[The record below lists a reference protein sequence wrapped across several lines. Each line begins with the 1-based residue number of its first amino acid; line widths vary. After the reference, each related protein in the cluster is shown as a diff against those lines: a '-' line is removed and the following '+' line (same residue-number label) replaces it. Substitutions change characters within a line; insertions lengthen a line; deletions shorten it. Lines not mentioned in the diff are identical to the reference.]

1 MAIREGVLH
10 TLETTRQ
17 HFATLFDNVSVNQK
31 FEYKSNQLSRLKQ
44 FAENHN
50 IEILVINIDSFAKD
64 SNIINTLNE
73 SGVAPIHYIQQTRPI
88 VMIDEPQNM
97 ETEIRRKAI
106 ESLKPL
112 FTLRYSATHKNAYHP
127 IFSFNPVQAYEQGY
141 VKQIEVDGVL
151 AENEVNGAY
160 VALKELKTTA
170 KSWSAKMEILFNDK
184 KAMKK
189 KVVTIKPNQDLFEL
203 SNQNEMYRSGY
214 ILSGMDFDAQMI
226 EFNSGMQVFAGA
238 NNSAL
243 KDDLQ
248 KMQIRRT
255 IEEHL

>member
-1 MAIREGVLH
+1 MKLQFETLDYQQQAVRSVLNLFVGQPNQQTNDLQLTNHFQFCPNAELATGLPLAENLANQQKTQQIKQKTKLSDHGLNFTVEMETGTGKTYVYLRTIFELNREYGWQKFVIVVPSVAIREGVLH

-127 IFSFNPVQAYEQGY
+127 IFSFNPV
-141 VKQIEVDGVL
+141 
-151 AENEVNGAY
+151 
-160 VALKELKTTA
+160 
-170 KSWSAKMEILFNDK
+170 
-184 KAMKK
+184 
-189 KVVTIKPNQDLFEL
+189 
-203 SNQNEMYRSGY
+203 
-214 ILSGMDFDAQMI
+214 
-226 EFNSGMQVFAGA
+226 
-238 NNSAL
+238 
-243 KDDLQ
+243 
-248 KMQIRRT
+248 
-255 IEEHL
+255 